1 MYLTRVLGTV
11 CFENDYMSFVFFQ
24 VYGRRHALTK
34 RLPTD
39 GKNAQKNFRK
49 KNKLGLI
56 SLVISIVQHKLNL
69 TLSVFSRDSTNL
81 KESNFPTSPVLP
93 THVLYAPPVPQPA
106 PLCCSLSRRRPLLR
120 SSMIRLV
127 LHLYLELRL
136 PTIFLKIIW
145 AGICLCLHLGL
156 VMIMFSVRV
165 RSRYTTDMGVRLL
178 SSDRDLFRAGFDVR
192 RGMMPGG
199 VDAGRDPKPDGAQW
213 WWSKAQCTF
222 GTNEK
227 GPM

>member
-1 MYLTRVLGTV
+1 MH
-11 CFENDYMSFVFFQ
+11 CF
-24 VYGRRHALTK
+24 
-34 RLPTD
+34 
-39 GKNAQKNFRK
+39 
-49 KNKLGLI
+49 
-56 SLVISIVQHKLNL
+56 
-69 TLSVFSRDSTNL
+69 DSTMHFGVDMFQ
-81 KESNFPTSPVLP
+81 KFS
-93 THVLYAPPVPQPA
+93 APIA
-106 PLCCSLSRRRPLLR
+106 P
-120 SSMIRLV
+120 
-127 LHLYLELRL
+127 
-136 PTIFLKIIW
+136 KIIW